1 MQTKFRFIEGYAGN
15 GTVRGWRDYD
25 SIYHAVYACMRG
37 TTGYPKGLAYSSV
50 PQGLLL
56 RPAIPSAE
64 IFGVDS
70 TYGPRANFKIALREL
85 PNQGRFRITVNA
97 AKYDDGLLLD
107 PGTTAQSSNS
117 ENVVVCS
124 NPSDSTSIMIKQ
136 AGIYQVDVHAA
147 TREKLAKQDSS
158 RLGDKLIG
166 NWPLN
171 GNSLSNPDTKNL
183 AGQLQGDAKFINSPF
198 GKALSLD
205 GNGDS
210 VSIPRND
217 SMNVKDGEFTVAAW
231 IHPTQLTFELLRIL
245 NTPQI
250 KINLRVIQIC

>member
-1 MQTKFRFIEGYAGN
+1 
-15 GTVRGWRDYD
+15 
-25 SIYHAVYACMRG
+25 
-37 TTGYPKGLAYSSV
+37 
-50 PQGLLL
+50 
-56 RPAIPSAE
+56 
-64 IFGVDS
+64 FGVDS

-107 PGTTAQSSNS
+107 PGTTVQSSNS

-124 NPSDSTSIMIKQ
+124 NPSDSASIMIKRE
-136 AGIYQVDVHAA
+136 GIYQVDVHAA

-158 RLGDKLIG
+158 RLDDKLIG

-171 GNSLSNPDTKNL
+171 GNALSNPDTKNL
-183 AGQLQGDAKFINSPF
+183 AGQLQGDVKFINSPF

-217 SMNVKDGEFTVAAW
+217 SMNVKNGEFTVAAW
-231 IHPTQLTFELLRIL
+231 IHPTQLRQAGIVCLGKYSWTNGWYLDMPNNKGVLRIETAGPDNL
-245 NTPQI
+245 VVTKRVCMLMASWWARAQLVQQI
-250 KINLRVIQIC
+250 WITRRLIFIWAVFRMRSNSKAS